1 MRITELKIPGVILIA
16 PDRVHDARGYFTEL
30 YSAQGLQEAA
40 GIKDTFVQDNFSR
53 SSKAGTIRG
62 LHFQIPPHSQAKLV
76 RVSRGRM
83 LDVAVDLRPS
93 SKTYARHVS
102 SEISEE
108 NGLQIYI
115 PAGFAHGFC
124 TLEPDTEV
132 VYKVSSYYAPK
143 AQGGVLWTDPTLNID
158 WPVSARDAIMSEKD
172 AKLPLLRDIVG
183 TI

>member
-1 MRITELKIPGVILIA
+1 
-16 PDRVHDARGYFTEL
+16 
-30 YSAQGLQEAA
+30 
-40 GIKDTFVQDNFSR
+40 
-53 SSKAGTIRG
+53 
-62 LHFQIPPHSQAKLV
+62 
-76 RVSRGRM
+76 M

-93 SKTYARHVS
+93 SKTYAQHVS

-143 AQGGVLWTDPTLNID
+143 TQGGVLWSDPTLNID

-172 AKLPLLRDIVG
+172 AKLPLLRDIAG